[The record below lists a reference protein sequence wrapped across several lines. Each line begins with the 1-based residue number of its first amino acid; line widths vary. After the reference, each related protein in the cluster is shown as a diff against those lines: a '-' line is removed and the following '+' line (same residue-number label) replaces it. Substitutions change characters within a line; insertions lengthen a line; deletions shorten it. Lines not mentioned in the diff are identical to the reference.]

1 MTESDEGSLK
11 VLLEDMN
18 DKFSLV
24 LEGHD
29 AIRQEFKNSH
39 RELEE
44 KINLNSSLIKIG
56 FETLDAKIDGVRTD
70 LKEEIQG
77 VRTDLKAEIQG
88 VRTELKAEIQGV
100 RTELKAEI
108 QGVRTEIKETR
119 DELSAKIDAVGVKVD
134 GHDDRI
140 RFLERKVA

>member
-29 AIRQEFKNSH
+29 AIRQEFKDSH

-56 FETLDAKIDGVRTD
+56 FETLDAKIDGVRTE

-77 VRTDLKAEIQG
+77 VRT
-88 VRTELKAEIQGV
+88 EL
-100 RTELKAEI
+100 
-108 QGVRTEIKETR
+108 KETR